1 MIQKILLNK
10 IINLLAKNFKL
21 FKLMKYVEEPNELDH
36 KVIELENKILK
47 LEQDQHP
54 PMFTKEE
61 RDTINTRLSSHSDRL
76 IAIEKKQKQSK

>member
-36 KVIELENKILK
+36 KVAEH
-47 LEQDQHP
+47 D
-54 PMFTKEE
+54 
-61 RDTINTRLSSHSDRL
+61 TRLSSHSDRL
-76 IAIEKKQKQSK
+76 IALEKKTKKLK